1 MNQPNQ
7 TKERACFICSRDT
20 MDGAYPALIL
30 GINAA
35 RQGMET
41 KVFYTFMG
49 VNLVRKGGIEKA
61 KFIPPGVMGA
71 VPGMSSMATAMMK
84 KKIEKAQIPTL
95 PDLMEMAQLEGV
107 ELIACKMTF
116 DMMELKDE
124 DMIEDV
130 LIWDAAQF
138 MKYAKEAK
146 LCLFT

>member
-1 MNQPNQ
+1 MAEK
-7 TKERACFICSRDT
+7 KEKACFICSRDT

-35 RQGMET
+35 RLGMEA

-71 VPGMSSMATAMMK
+71 VPGMSSMATHMMK
-84 KKIEKAQIPTL
+84 KKAEKAQIPSL
-95 PDLMEMAQLEGV
+95 PDLMEMAQIEGV
-107 ELIACKMTF
+107 QLIACRMTI
-116 DMMELKDE
+116 DMMEIKEE
-124 DMIEDV
+124 DMIEGV
-130 LIWDAAQF
+130 VVWTAEEFL
-138 MKYAKEAK
+138 KYAKDAK

>member
-1 MNQPNQ
+1 
-7 TKERACFICSRDT
+7 

-35 RQGMET
+35 RLGLET

-71 VPGMSSMATAMMK
+71 VPGMSTMATAMMK

-116 DMMELKDE
+116 DMMEMKDE